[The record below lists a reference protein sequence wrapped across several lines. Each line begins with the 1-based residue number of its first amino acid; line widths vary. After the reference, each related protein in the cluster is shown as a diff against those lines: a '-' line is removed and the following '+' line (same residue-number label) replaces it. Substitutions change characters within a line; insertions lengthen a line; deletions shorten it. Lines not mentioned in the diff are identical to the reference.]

1 MKNAVKLDDFGHVIE
16 IPTRWSDL
24 DALGH
29 VNNTRFFTFDESAR
43 LDYFEEL
50 MRDDPRFW
58 KDHGLILASIGADFL
73 AQVHHPATLTA
84 GFRIARMGRS
94 SMQSVA
100 GMFVDGKPVAV
111 TRGVIVWFDY
121 ANQKPLPIPEHVRA
135 MIRARERV
143 APEEGT

>member
-73 AQVHHPATLTA
+73 AQVHHPAT
-84 GFRIARMGRS
+84 
-94 SMQSVA
+94 MQSVA

>member
-1 MKNAVKLDDFGHVIE
+1 MTNTVNLGDFGHVLE
-16 IPTRWSDL
+16 IATRWSDL

-43 LDYFEEL
+43 LDYFDEL
-50 MRDDPRFW
+50 MRGDAQFW
-58 KDHGLILASIGADFL
+58 KSHGLILASIGADFL
-73 AQVHHPATLTA
+73 AQVHHPSTLKV

-121 ANQKPLPIPEHVRA
+121 ENQRPLPIPEHVRA

-143 APEEGT
+143 APAEGT